1 MMLLTETYAINCRYI
16 EIMEDLVL
24 TPPNISEETGQEVI
38 TVDYARYTMLL
49 SYSKLMI
56 VNETEMKTDYGVT
69 LYEH

>member
-1 MMLLTETYAINCRYI
+1 
-16 EIMEDLVL
+16 MEDLVL

-56 VNETEMKTDYGVT
+56 VNETEMKTNYGVT